1 MKRPL
6 LKPEDIYLREIL
18 FEFKQVGNLL
28 RITAIDPG
36 SGTEVI
42 TIGDPQADRATHER
56 IAARKLK
63 YVIAKMRNNQMASR
77 Y

>member
-6 LKPEDIYLREIL
+6 LKPEDIRLREVL
-18 FEFKQVGNLL
+18 FEIQQVGNVL
-28 RITAIDPG
+28 RITAIDPV

-56 IAARKLK
+56 IAMRKLK
-63 YVIAKMRNNQMASR
+63 YVIAKMRNNQMPSR
-77 Y
+77 

>member
-18 FEFKQVGNLL
+18 FEIRQVGNVM
-28 RITAIDPG
+28 RVTAIDPG
-36 SGTEVI
+36 SGLEVI
-42 TIGDPQADRATHER
+42 TIGDPTADSKVLER

-63 YVIAKMRNNQMASR
+63 YVIAKRRNEQMSR
-77 Y
+77 R

>member
-6 LKPEDIYLREIL
+6 LKPEDIHLREIL
-18 FEFKQVGNLL
+18 FEIRQVGQLM
-28 RITAIDPG
+28 RVTAIDPG

-42 TIGDPQADRATHER
+42 TIGDPQADHNLLER

-63 YVIAKMRNNQMASR
+63 YVIAKNRNKKSGLI
-77 Y
+77 